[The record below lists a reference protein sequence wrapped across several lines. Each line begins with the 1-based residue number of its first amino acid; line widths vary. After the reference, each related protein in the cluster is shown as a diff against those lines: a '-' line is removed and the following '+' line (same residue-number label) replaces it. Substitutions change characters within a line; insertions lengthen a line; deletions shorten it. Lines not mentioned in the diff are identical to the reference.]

1 MDFRSTSCVF
11 LGYIPSHHGY
21 RCLDSLRAMKE
32 EYDALMKNGTW
43 SLVPRASNTNVV
55 DGCWEIQV
63 KSVYEHELK
72 GVSNSSSQNIAFLS
86 TEVKGSTLK
95 QSTADPANIPKGYTQ
110 ALISQHIACEMC
122 SHLCS
127 NSDEIYRFLLCSKLY
142 GYNHDDEDCCKYE
155 DAMEKLTLNGSGY
168 VTAKDKV
175 VLRREKTG
183 IDGIAIRNKSL
194 KYLIKDCNL
203 HERTFKQTQT
213 HKPKGTQGSRDT
225 RPVWNNIQRV
235 NHSNF
240 SGNSR
245 YPHQRKSFIPSAVLT
260 REGLKSTARPN
271 LTRTVPS
278 KSTANAFYQ
287 GTARPAVL
295 SQSTGRP
302 YYPRLDN
309 IRPRTSSFSPSSR
322 SSTTRTSYRPQRPK
336 KIMKSIWV
344 KKGSTVGS
352 QAVLPQNVKESAMI
366 NSKQAWRPKG
376 AYLDSVNRDNGS
388 YTLKQFEYWPV
399 CSQKHRVISKD
410 YDLLLDSGCS
420 GSMTGDKDKLS
431 DFKAF
436 KGGYVAFGNDSKGGK
451 ISRKGTIKTSCI
463 DFEAKSAMW
472 RSLNLLYI
480 MFHETLLDVLLTIL
494 NYPMIN
500 WEGKVSTFDDV
511 EDLDDQQFIVH
522 GPSIHAAQPM
532 HSEERTAD
540 KEVPLSSEEQA
551 LHDEISP
558 LTPLHVRGSLET
570 SISSRGLGP
579 VCGEHSSQLKILQ
592 EVWLKGYLPTQSVAR
607 RCSRQGTAHTQ
618 GTAET
623 QGTDD
628 IPKSP
633 NDYTPTDASQTSGGD
648 EGLLDLYAL
657 NREVRR
663 LKKQTLSQAK
673 QIHKLKAKLKK
684 LSKFVQPVV
693 KHHAFWVESQNL
705 KKRRK
710 KQRKK
715 HKKKVFFL
723 ILKDIVDK
731 NAAVTPDFERK
742 SDETEALE
750 RKSDETEQVAIEEEK
765 DASNIKS
772 GDTEELDLEEIQSP
786 SSPIRPTQE
795 EGSEEQFKVDEVL
808 ADISLNISRPR
819 GLSIPGPIQSQPQQ
833 PTQATDP
840 KDKGKGILV
849 EEPKKK
855 KLTLQQI
862 RALETTNDE
871 EVARKI
877 QAEWDAE
884 EERKRLEELK
894 KAKPKTILKKPT
906 SLAQERNQMMNFL
919 KGQGYKNL
927 QKLRYPQ
934 MKELYDKVQE
944 SIKDSFKDFIPMGSE
959 KEKQLLQERDAKRLL
974 RKRKATISEEQP
986 SKKLKLRTETLDEL
1000 RNYLRI
1006 VDFEQNAQDRESLEA
1021 ISVITEFKVIDSPDG
1036 EYLIIFRA
1044 NNHFRAFNTLWEIL
1058 HILDRQDLYHL
1069 YRVVQDYYEHIPPTG
1084 LGLVLLGD
1092 LTTIWETP
1100 ETSDDDFWKNQ
1111 EDWEIIRWRLNESS
1125 GVHTLELEDGT
1136 TIHMLAERRYPLS
1149 RELMI
1154 RMLDHGMEVEDE
1166 SETAITLIHLFI
1178 LWTTED
1184 ANRLSKVIDKIVSK
1198 EQSAFIA
1205 GRQILDGPVIL
1216 SEIIEWYKKRKKK
1229 LLIFKVDFE
1238 KAFDSIS
1245 WNYLIHILDS
1255 FGFGNKWCS
1264 WIKACLNSSRASILI
1279 NGSPTSEFSIKR
1291 GLRQGDPL
1299 SPFLFILVMEGLHNA
1314 FEEAVGNGLITGV
1327 NIKNST
1333 INVSHL
1339 FYADDVIITT
1349 DWNAKDMDNIIRV
1362 LHVFYLAS
1370 GLKINIHKSNIYGI
1384 GVNKDEVLSMAS
1396 NAGCIAGDIPFNYL
1410 GLPIGS
1416 NMKSIASWKT
1426 LVDRF
1431 HMRLSSWKAN
1441 LLSIGGRLTLIKS
1454 VLGSLGCGTR
1464 IRFWKDIWVGE
1475 TPLFTRYNR
1484 LYHLD
1489 QDKDCLIIDRINNGQ
1504 WSWNWSR
1511 TNLGVRNLAYL
1522 CDMLNEIGQLN
1533 IDVNEDTCTWSLGPN
1548 GTFTVK
1554 DARYRIDQNILPTLA
1569 HATTWDKSIP
1579 RKVNVFM
1586 WRLSLDRLPHR
1597 LNLSSRGMD
1606 IPAISCPSCNANV
1619 ESANHVFFECD
1630 IATDMW
1636 KLVFRWCDIPL
1647 FQASSWDS
1655 FNDWI
1660 ISWHA
1665 SKEKKHRFYV
1675 ITTSVLWWLWRYR
1688 NSVTFNS
1695 QPLRKSDLFDNVRF
1709 SSFSWLH
1716 NRDHMKLSWNDWLM
1730 YPLSITR
1737 NGNG

>member
-1 MDFRSTSCVF
+1 M
-11 LGYIPSHHGY
+11 I
-21 RCLDSLRAMKE
+21 
-32 EYDALMKNGTW
+32 NGIMVEGNW
-43 SLVPRASNTNVV
+43 ITNP
-55 DGCWEIQV
+55 C
-63 KSVYEHELK
+63 
-72 GVSNSSSQNIAFLS
+72 
-86 TEVKGSTLK
+86 
-95 QSTADPANIPKGYTQ
+95 
-110 ALISQHIACEMC
+110 
-122 SHLCS
+122 
-127 NSDEIYRFLLCSKLY
+127 
-142 GYNHDDEDCCKYE
+142 
-155 DAMEKLTLNGSGY
+155 
-168 VTAKDKV
+168 
-175 VLRREKTG
+175 
-183 IDGIAIRNKSL
+183 
-194 KYLIKDCNL
+194 LIKDAFLQFYKRKFQAQDSQVMFSNL
-203 HERTFKQTQT
+203 
-213 HKPKGTQGSRDT
+213 P
-225 RPVWNNIQRV
+225 
-235 NHSNF
+235 HS
-240 SGNSR
+240 
-245 YPHQRKSFIPSAVLT
+245 H
-260 REGLKSTARPN
+260 
-271 LTRTVPS
+271 
-278 KSTANAFYQ
+278 
-287 GTARPAVL
+287 
-295 SQSTGRP
+295 
-302 YYPRLDN
+302 
-309 IRPRTSSFSPSSR
+309 
-322 SSTTRTSYRPQRPK
+322 
-336 KIMKSIWV
+336 
-344 KKGSTVGS
+344 
-352 QAVLPQNVKESAMI
+352 
-366 NSKQAWRPKG
+366 
-376 AYLDSVNRDNGS
+376 
-388 YTLKQFEYWPV
+388 
-399 CSQKHRVISKD
+399 
-410 YDLLLDSGCS
+410 
-420 GSMTGDKDKLS
+420 
-431 DFKAF
+431 
-436 KGGYVAFGNDSKGGK
+436 
-451 ISRKGTIKTSCI
+451 
-463 DFEAKSAMW
+463 
-472 RSLNLLYI
+472 SLNC
-480 MFHETLLDVLLTIL
+480 MDRETL
-494 NYPMIN
+494 
-500 WEGKVSTFDDV
+500 
-511 EDLDDQQFIVH
+511 
-522 GPSIHAAQPM
+522 
-532 HSEERTAD
+532 ER
-540 KEVPLSSEEQA
+540 Q
-551 LHDEISP
+551 
-558 LTPLHVRGSLET
+558 
-570 SISSRGLGP
+570 
-579 VCGEHSSQLKILQ
+579 
-592 EVWLKGYLPTQSVAR
+592 
-607 RCSRQGTAHTQ
+607 
-618 GTAET
+618 
-623 QGTDD
+623 
-628 IPKSP
+628 
-633 NDYTPTDASQTSGGD
+633 
-648 EGLLDLYAL
+648 
-657 NREVRR
+657 
-663 LKKQTLSQAK
+663 
-673 QIHKLKAKLKK
+673 
-684 LSKFVQPVV
+684 
-693 KHHAFWVESQNL
+693 
-705 KKRRK
+705 
-710 KQRKK
+710 
-715 HKKKVFFL
+715 
-723 ILKDIVDK
+723 
-731 NAAVTPDFERK
+731 VT
-742 SDETEALE
+742 
-750 RKSDETEQVAIEEEK
+750 
-765 DASNIKS
+765 
-772 GDTEELDLEEIQSP
+772 LEEIKEAVWDCG
-786 SSPIRPTQE
+786 SSKAPGPDGYSFAFVKKYWGTIQKDLYDFVNLFFASCVMPNGANSSFFTLIPKVNNPTLITDFRP
-795 EGSEEQFKVDEVL
+795 
-808 ADISLNISRPR
+808 ISLI
-819 GLSIPGPIQSQPQQ
+819 
-833 PTQATDP
+833 
-840 KDKGKGILV
+840 GIHY
-849 EEPKKK
+849 
-855 KLTLQQI
+855 
-862 RALETTNDE
+862 
-871 EVARKI
+871 KI
-877 QAEWDAE
+877 I
-884 EERKRLEELK
+884 
-894 KAKPKTILKKPT
+894 AKIL
-906 SLAQERNQMMNFL
+906 
-919 KGQGYKNL
+919 
-927 QKLRYPQ
+927 
-934 MKELYDKVQE
+934 
-944 SIKDSFKDFIPMGSE
+944 
-959 KEKQLLQERDAKRLL
+959 
-974 RKRKATISEEQP
+974 
-986 SKKLKLRTETLDEL
+986 
-1000 RNYLRI
+1000 
-1006 VDFEQNAQDRESLEA
+1006 
-1021 ISVITEFKVIDSPDG
+1021 
-1036 EYLIIFRA
+1036 
-1044 NNHFRAFNTLWEIL
+1044 
-1058 HILDRQDLYHL
+1058 
-1069 YRVVQDYYEHIPPTG
+1069 
-1084 LGLVLLGD
+1084 
-1092 LTTIWETP
+1092 
-1100 ETSDDDFWKNQ
+1100 
-1111 EDWEIIRWRLNESS
+1111 
-1125 GVHTLELEDGT
+1125 
-1136 TIHMLAERRYPLS
+1136 
-1149 RELMI
+1149 
-1154 RMLDHGMEVEDE
+1154 
-1166 SETAITLIHLFI
+1166 
-1178 LWTTED
+1178 

-1454 VLGSLGCGTR
+1454 VLGSLGIYYLSIFRAPESVLQDLERIRANFFWGGNKDKNKMAWVKWPIILNSFDKGGLNIGSLKAFNLALLQKWRWRLLSSPNALWVQVIKAYHGQEGGFDTNGCSFKGIWANIVGTSNFLHSKGIILSNTFRFKAGCGTR